1 MLNLICEEFAAEIAL
16 DKKLQLSKLKFSKIN
31 YFKTDLNLNSY
42 IKYKIYEI
50 PSVSSN
56 KVNLNIMLDTRK

>member
-31 YFKTDLNLNSY
+31 YFKTDLN
-42 IKYKIYEI
+42 
-50 PSVSSN
+50 
-56 KVNLNIMLDTRK
+56 